1 VVGKGLERPVPGS
14 GRRRQVMWMKYFWV
28 KAEAAVFA
36 AFVGGVMSVTG
47 TGAFKVEW
55 KGAVS

>member
-1 VVGKGLERPVPGS
+1 
-14 GRRRQVMWMKYFWV
+14 MWMKYFWS
-28 KAEAAVFA
+28 KCEAAVFA

-55 KGAVS
+55 KGVAS